1 MEKKNKIMEWWGR
14 VYGSEKAKQIK
25 KIIKDTGYGKVVL
38 LLIAGALLI
47 VLSIPGNSGGDKNTG
62 TEKKKELGTTST
74 EQISKFSEQVYAR
87 ELEEELKE
95 LLRQVDG
102 VGQVEVM
109 ITLKSS
115 AETVVNKDVSQSES
129 SSVRGAEEGE
139 QNQEAQNQSE
149 EETVL
154 VEDSEGNQS
163 PYIIKEIQPEIA
175 GIVVIC
181 DGGSDPLV
189 ISNITSAAEVLFS
202 VSAHKV
208 KVMKKI

>member
-47 VLSIPGNSGGDKNTG
+47 VLSIPGNSSGDKSTG

>member
-47 VLSIPGNSGGDKNTG
+47 VLSIPGNSGGDKSTG